1 MRVVASVQAKR
12 GSSRGLVHY
21 VAHSKLDPEREPQS
35 SREIFNAFA
44 DELSVKSANN
54 SMRVGIAKGR
64 PSNEELHHIVLSFRD
79 DDYRKLGADEARRK
93 KALKEITRAAMKTLE
108 NAANAERLL
117 WTAAV
122 HRNTDNPHVH
132 VAIQKQYLTKEIE
145 RTTLTKIPREAL
157 PHYEYRNGE
166 RVLINGYLIDAA
178 AEKMEAI
185 IDRERTHDKPPKQ
198 REREAI
204 SKGLFGPET
213 KSETVKKSSVRLAVE
228 RDILAKRIVA
238 EYKLRRIEARIESLL
253 IRGREMRFTVSDPI
267 TGLKKRLSL
276 RDLQKQHA
284 QNEADRPTPAERQ
297 IRTILHKMLAKEE
310 AAQDQVRRDSSEVM
324 QAAKGIRSE
333 YKRRGHQLPV
343 PSLSKEQLD
352 KLQEQ
357 CLEGSDIRRFAYLER
372 VRTDLVRLGEIT
384 QRSRDDLRS
393 ILAQKTV
400 SELRSKSFER
410 AHKEHSEKGY
420 YLRFDIGEGSVSLAH
435 LDRVENEP
443 DNSTLSFI
451 EKVKAAASRLSKNR
465 TASTPAN
472 PTGHLRDQITKKLA
486 ERLTSIWKDGKAEQN
501 KAKILAGILN
511 ANPENDCIDPSYSRE
526 QIAEIEQLSL
536 RLKLKTEYEISWKE
550 QRSIIE
556 SAGTKSLAFRKLTKA
571 DRAANFAEHKNRI
584 VAGRALARE
593 IVAKLEFDQA
603 KDDLKSFQEAKRL
616 QKFAMEDKRSNSTSY
631 LSMHDVDLPRR
642 ASLLDR
648 AVNELFETREHRKLR
663 WTISGLADDEERRL
677 KDGVTA
683 AKEIMVSASR
693 SASEFKEFSCFGLKS
708 ESIHQPIFT
717 HSEIAMLERRA
728 SQTRNLKEAER
739 LRETVESSADRSVR
753 SLGDLLRD
761 FETPKTIHSQ
771 AKDIDSPQQEPAKD
785 KRQERD
791 VDRGTAL
798 RRAERFV
805 EGPSR

>member
-1 MRVVASVQAKR
+1 MRVVVSVQAKR

-35 SREIFNAFA
+35 SREIFNSFA

-93 KALKEITRAAMKTLE
+93 KALKEITRAAMKSLE

-145 RTTLTKIPREAL
+145 RTALTKIPREAL
-157 PHYEYRNGE
+157 PHYEHRNGE
-166 RVLINGYLIDAA
+166 KVLINGYLIDAA
-178 AEKMEAI
+178 AEKMEAV
-185 IDRERTHDKPPKQ
+185 IDRERTHDKTLKHP
-198 REREAI
+198 ERKAL
-204 SKGLFGPET
+204 SKERFGPET
-213 KSETVKKSSVRLAVE
+213 KSKTVKKSSAPIAGE
-228 RDILAKRIVA
+228 RDILAKGIVA

-253 IRGREMRFTVSDPI
+253 DRGREMRFTVSDPI
-267 TGLKKRLSL
+267 TGIKKRLSL
-276 RDLQKQHA
+276 QELRKQDVQDETA
-284 QNEADRPTPAERQ
+284 RPTPAERQ

-324 QAAKGIRSE
+324 RDAKRIRSE
-333 YKRRGHQLPV
+333 YKRSGRQLPV

-352 KLQEQ
+352 NIQEH
-357 CLEGSDIRRFAYLER
+357 CLETSDIRGFSYLER
-372 VRTDLVRLGEIT
+372 ARTDLVRSGEIT
-384 QRSRDDLRS
+384 PRSRDDLRS
-393 ILAQKTV
+393 ILAQKTI
-400 SELRSKSFER
+400 SELRSNSFEKV
-410 AHKEHSEKGY
+410 HKEYSEKGY
-420 YLRFDIGEGSVSLAH
+420 YLRFDIGKRSASLAD
-435 LDRVENEP
+435 LDREEKER
-443 DNSTLSFI
+443 DNSTFSLI
-451 EKVKAAASRLSKNR
+451 EKLKAAASRLSRNR

-472 PTGHLRDQITKKLA
+472 PTGHLRDQVRGKLTEHLA
-486 ERLTSIWKDGKAEQN
+486 SIRKAATTEQN
-501 KAKILAGILN
+501 KVKIRAGILN
-511 ANPENDCIDPSYSRE
+511 ANPENGCIDPSYSPE
-526 QIAEIEQLSL
+526 QIAEIEQLSIRL
-536 RLKLKTEYEISWKE
+536 RLKTEYETSWKE
-550 QRSIIE
+550 QRSLIE
-556 SAGTKSLAFRKLTKA
+556 SAGNDSVAYRRLLKA
-571 DRAANFAEHKNRI
+571 DRAPNFVEHKNRT

-593 IVAKLEFDQA
+593 IVAKQKFDQA
-603 KDDLKSFQEAKRL
+603 KDDLKSFREAKRF
-616 QKFAMEDKRSNSTSY
+616 QKFAIEDKRSKRISY

-642 ASLLDR
+642 NSLLDR

-663 WTISGLADDEERRL
+663 RTTTSLADDKERRL
-677 KDGVTA
+677 KDDVTA
-683 AKEIMVSASR
+683 AKETMVSASR
-693 SASEFKEFSCFGLKS
+693 RASEFKEFSYLGLKS

-717 HSEIAMLERRA
+717 SSEIAMLEHRA
-728 SQTRNLKEAER
+728 SQTRNPKEAER
-739 LRETVESSADRSVR
+739 LQKIVESSGDRSVR

-771 AKDIDSPQQEPAKD
+771 AKDIDSPQQEPATD

-798 RRAERFV
+798 RPSERFV